1 MECGD
6 LSPLLVGGGWTP
18 DRRIK
23 PQTGG
28 CDLSQRPRRRLA
40 GALQRRR
47 KKTLSTN
54 ERDLIVGGQAVIEGV
69 MMRTPNAYAV
79 AVRKADGTIVNIS
92 ARLPKWSDKY
102 PLLKLPVLRG
112 SAVLVQSMG
121 LGIKALNYSANEAF
135 GDAQEAETKEVRVAL
150 TPAVIEGEGDF
161 AGLTGA
167 IPGLFPVPTQKRAK
181 DEMKKGGTAAAAG
194 SIIFAMIFNLLL
206 FVAAPL
212 LLTNA
217 LFIGA
222 GWAPSPAATE
232 TTAGSRQTPGAAANV
247 SDGSSTN
254 AGSETVNDAWYS
266 RGRRTVKTYLHPV
279 RPSVAFNLIDGGIR
293 MSFFLIMIFSF
304 SLLKDIRRVFEYHGA
319 EHKTVFTWE
328 KGLALT
334 VANARPQPR
343 QHPRCGTSFL
353 MVVMLVSIA
362 LFSVIKFDSL
372 VYNFLVRVALVPL
385 VAGLSYEIIRLS
397 AKKES
402 GWFFKLITKPGVWLQ
417 NITTQEPDDGQLEV
431 AIEAL
436 KESLKLEPQTGE
448 AALAPLS

>member
-1 MECGD
+1 M
-6 LSPLLVGGGWTP
+6 
-18 DRRIK
+18 
-23 PQTGG
+23 
-28 CDLSQRPRRRLA
+28 
-40 GALQRRR
+40 
-47 KKTLSTN
+47 STN

-79 AVRKADGTIVNIS
+79 AVRKADGTIVNIA

-135 GDAQEAETKEVRVAL
+135 GDAQEAEAKEVSVAL

-167 IPGLFPVPTQKRAK
+167 VPGLFPVPTQKHAK
-181 DEMKKGGTAAAAG
+181 DEMKQGGTAAAAG
-194 SIIFAMIFNLLL
+194 SIIFAIIFNVLL

-222 GWAPSPAATE
+222 GWAPAPSTAAAT
-232 TTAGSRQTPGAAANV
+232 SRQTTGTSAGVA
-247 SDGSSTN
+247 SN
-254 AGSETVNDAWYS
+254 AGDANKVSSASTDAWYS
-266 RGRRTVKTYLHPV
+266 RAWRTVKTYLHPV
-279 RPSVAFNLIDGGIR
+279 RPSVTFNLIDGLIR
-293 MSFFLIMIFSF
+293 MAFFLIMIFSF

-334 VANARPQPR
+334 VENARPQPR

-372 VYNFLVRVALVPL
+372 VYNFLVRLALVPL

-402 GWFFKLITKPGVWLQ
+402 GWFFRVITRPGVWLQ

>member
-1 MECGD
+1 M
-6 LSPLLVGGGWTP
+6 
-18 DRRIK
+18 
-23 PQTGG
+23 
-28 CDLSQRPRRRLA
+28 
-40 GALQRRR
+40 
-47 KKTLSTN
+47 STN

-69 MMRTPNAYAV
+69 MMRTPNAYAI
-79 AVRKADGTIVNIS
+79 AVRKADGTIVNVS
-92 ARLPKWSDKY
+92 ARLPKWSAKY
-102 PLLKLPVLRG
+102 PILKLPVLRG
-112 SAVLVQSMG
+112 SALLVQSMG

-135 GDAQEAETKEVRVAL
+135 GDAQEADAREVRVAL
-150 TPAVIEGEGDF
+150 TPAMIEGEGDF

-167 IPGLFPVPTQKRAK
+167 IPGLIPVPTEKRAK
-181 DEMKKGGTAAAAG
+181 DEMKQGGTAAAAG
-194 SIIFAMIFNLLL
+194 SIIFAIIFNILL

-222 GWAPSPAATE
+222 GWAPSPN
-232 TTAGSRQTPGAAANV
+232 TTANITVATPAQTAGVPRATGDNT
-247 SDGSSTN
+247 SDSN
-254 AGSETVNDAWYS
+254 APAWYS
-266 RGRRTVKTYLHPV
+266 RAWSTVRTYLHPV
-279 RPSVAFNLIDGGIR
+279 RPSVAFNLIDGLIR

-328 KGLALT
+328 AGLPLT
-334 VANARPQPR
+334 VENARPQPR

-372 VYNFLVRVALVPL
+372 VYNFSVRLALVPL

-397 AKKES
+397 ARKEG
-402 GWFFKLITKPGVWLQ
+402 GWFFKLITRPGVWLQ

-436 KESLKLEPQTGE
+436 KESLKLEPQPGE